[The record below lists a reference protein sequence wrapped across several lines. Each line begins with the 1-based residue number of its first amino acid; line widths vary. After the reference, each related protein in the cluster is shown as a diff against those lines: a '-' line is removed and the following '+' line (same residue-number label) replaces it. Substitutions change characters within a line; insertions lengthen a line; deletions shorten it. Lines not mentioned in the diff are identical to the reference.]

1 MTQPP
6 APPLLPPNGTAPPL
20 PPISPPNG
28 TAPPLQP
35 TAPPLQPIPPLD
47 PNAPPPWTG
56 PQGPPGPQGPQGDV
70 GATGPQGEVGPVGP
84 AGPVGP
90 EGVQG
95 PPGGAPAW
103 KGEWSAATTYVSND
117 AVSYQGSSFY
127 APSNVTLGVAP
138 PSAPWQMIASKGDTG
153 VTGPTGP
160 TGATGAGVPV
170 GGTTGQIL
178 NKTSATDFAT
188 AWVNVIVTQAMWD
201 ALTARVTTLEARPVI
216 NSIDDLVYGP
226 A

>member
-1 MTQPP
+1 MT
-6 APPLLPPNGTAPPL
+6 APPLLPPGV
-20 PPISPPNG
+20 

-35 TAPPLQPIPPLD
+35 VPPLTTPPI
-47 PNAPPPWTG
+47 PPWTG
-56 PQGPPGPQGPQGDV
+56 PVGPQGPQGEQ
-70 GATGPQGEVGPVGP
+70 GPTGPQGDI
-84 AGPVGP
+84 GPVGP
-90 EGVQG
+90 EGPVGPQGIQGVQG

-127 APSNVTLGVAP
+127 APSDVMLGVAP
-138 PSAPWQMIASKGDTG
+138 PAAPWQQIAAKGDTG
-153 VTGPTGP
+153 AAGPTGP
-160 TGATGAGVPV
+160 TGATGAGVPA

-178 NKTSATDFAT
+178 NKTSDTDYAT
-188 AWVNVIVTQAMWD
+188 AWTNVIVTQAMWD
-201 ALTARVTTLEARPVI
+201 ALVARVTTLEGRPVI